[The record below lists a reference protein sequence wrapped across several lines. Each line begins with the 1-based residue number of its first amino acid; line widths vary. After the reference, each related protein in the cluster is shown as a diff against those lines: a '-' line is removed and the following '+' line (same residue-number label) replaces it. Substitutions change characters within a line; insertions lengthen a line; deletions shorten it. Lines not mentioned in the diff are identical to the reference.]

1 MLPFILL
8 GILLVFIIVA
18 KLLLAFKEKG
28 NAVYESRVKLMS
40 KAEIA
45 FFNALKGAFPLEHYH
60 IHTKIC
66 MADIVDVKKGM
77 DRKQWRSAFNK
88 IEAKHV
94 DFVLSN
100 PIDSTIYA
108 VVELDDKSHQKAS
121 RKKSDEF
128 KEATF
133 GACGIPV
140 IRFPVQAEYPPKKLS
155 LE

>member
-1 MLPFILL
+1 M
-8 GILLVFIIVA
+8 FIIVA

-28 NAVYESRVKLMS
+28 VDGSVYESRVKLMS

-45 FFNALKGAFPLEHYH
+45 FFNALKRALPLEHYH
-60 IHTKIC
+60 IHSKIR

-100 PIDSTIYA
+100 PIDSTIHA

-128 KEATF
+128 KDATF
-133 GACGIPV
+133 VACGIPV
-140 IRFPVQAEYPPKKLS
+140 IRFPVQAEYPPK
-155 LE
+155 EIIIRVNAAFGR

>member
-45 FFNALKGAFPLEHYH
+45 FFNALKGALPLEHYH
-60 IHTKIC
+60 IHSKTR

-100 PIDSTIYA
+100 PIDSTIHT
-108 VVELDDKSHQKAS
+108 VVELD
-121 RKKSDEF
+121 
-128 KEATF
+128 
-133 GACGIPV
+133 
-140 IRFPVQAEYPPKKLS
+140 
-155 LE
+155 